1 MPLCILCGSEATEV
15 TIALGSTLIVCPN
28 CQEYS
33 LVEGLAAELA
43 KQSPEFR
50 RDLARAVRWYFYM
63 REPGEPPITL
73 RDLNAAQLLV
83 AREEEFEDTR
93 DDVGAD
99 ALVSAGAVADPWH
112 EPIIRLGRAVG
123 MPDHEALVFAK
134 DLEARKVVYV
144 VPCYQ
149 SLPLP
154 PDVQPFGELKRWERC
169 EGKNSTESEGNG

>member
-1 MPLCILCGSEATEV
+1 MALCILCGSETTEV
-15 TIALGSTLIVCPN
+15 TIAQGGTLVVCPN

-33 LVEGLAAELA
+33 LVDGLVAELA
-43 KQSPEFR
+43 KESPEFR
-50 RDLARAVRWYFYM
+50 RDLARAVRWHFYR

-73 RDLNAAQLLV
+73 PDLNAAKLLV
-83 AREEEFEDTR
+83 ARLEEFNEKR

-99 ALVSAGAVADPWH
+99 ALVNAGAVADPWH

-134 DLEARKVVYV
+134 DLEARGIVDI

-169 EGKNSTESEGNG
+169 EGKNSTES